1 MEPPEKRNANSNDHP
16 SPCQGH
22 FPNNFISTR
31 KARKAMIF
39 YLVIMDLEAAAI
51 LTFPEVGPYQ
61 DSGNGG
67 LPQAVTA
74 TAVSLNAA
82 VPLAIRWWKPYFLR
96 AIEPRP

>member
-1 MEPPEKRNANSNDHP
+1 
-16 SPCQGH
+16 
-22 FPNNFISTR
+22 
-31 KARKAMIF
+31 MIF

-61 DSGNGG
+61 DSANGG

-74 TAVSLNAA
+74 TAVSLNVA
-82 VPLAIRWWKPYFLR
+82 VPLAIRWWKRYFLR